1 MCGPSPCEKP
11 NCTWGERHREAC
23 EARSL
28 LTMPHERRA
37 AYYEQIAKKRGTAAL
52 QSLKAAVMAEV
63 ARKNERNAPW

>member
-1 MCGPSPCEKP
+1 
-11 NCTWGERHREAC
+11 
-23 EARSL
+23 
-28 LTMPHERRA
+28 MPHERRA